1 MLQRVIIFVFT
12 ALASSFVV
20 AQPIQDMSAVSITDK
35 TVGVRLPRLRRGAI
49 GWRTKLPMKFHPVQ
63 IWSTTISFSK
73 LVLLHPPLT
82 SHKYQSLFS

>member
-20 AQPIQDMSAVSITDK
+20 AQPIQDMSAVSITK
-35 TVGVRLPRLRRGAI
+35 TVGIGLPRLRDGAI
-49 GWRTKLPMKFHPVQ
+49 GWRIKLPMKFHPVQ